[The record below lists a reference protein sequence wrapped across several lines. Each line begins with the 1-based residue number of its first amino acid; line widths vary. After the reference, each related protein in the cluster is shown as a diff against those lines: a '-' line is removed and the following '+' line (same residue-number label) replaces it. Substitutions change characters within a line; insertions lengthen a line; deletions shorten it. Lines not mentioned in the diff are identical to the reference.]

1 MQQTY
6 YWCLLEM
13 LQWPWCSV
21 VVDSWGGI
29 MVLRGFGVVALMF
42 VAIGIVEV
50 ADLAHGGWL

>member
-1 MQQTY
+1 
-6 YWCLLEM
+6 M